1 MTMQESS
8 SSKILRYAL
17 KLIWDIDGFS
27 FHIATLYIYKQ
38 WSANVYCY
46 MHYVCMLYIVYVREI
61 SIGVAKLG
69 SLVRYT
75 SLLTALIETLL

>member
-1 MTMQESS
+1 
-8 SSKILRYAL
+8 
-17 KLIWDIDGFS
+17 
-27 FHIATLYIYKQ
+27 
-38 WSANVYCY
+38 

-75 SLLTALIETLL
+75 SLLTALIETLLYDNSNINKLLTVGWSLETIGPCQILPWYTTS